1 MDEQEEFPDYFSGI
15 AEQLAYRPLLIVTK
29 IRTYSPRHF
38 RRAIKKLCKHFRT
51 YSPRHFRRAIKKLC
65 KHFGIPYNLTSLI
78 AVAAMHDYELA
89 VFGEFVFLF
98 RVDSAFAEM
107 SVYEPSILRSALEIE
122 TDPKVVQFI

>member
-29 IRTYSPRHF
+29 I
-38 RRAIKKLCKHFRT
+38 RT

-98 RVDSAFAEM
+98 RVDSVFAEM